1 MQGTMQY
8 LLQSR
13 SGIGTGTVVAVA
25 EPLVTNLGIVI
36 SYRRPMFN
44 SWWISMFSFFTMPQ
58 AVHSSCSLVCT
69 AAS

>member
-25 EPLVTNLGIVI
+25 EPLVTNLGNVI
-36 SYRRPMFN
+36 SYRRPHVQFLVDLN
-44 SWWISMFSFFTMPQ
+44 VLFFHHAP
-58 AVHSSCSLVCT
+58 SSPL
-69 AAS
+69 